1 MIIMQY
7 TDTEDTYNNMKDLK
21 FVLILTDDGNQ
32 DKCSTIVEI
41 WVAFISSTLSCFWC
55 YFNSD
60 EASKFSITLNQYMQ
74 VFWNHW
80 IGVTKKENIR
90 ALTGYGTTPLGGIF
104 GHIIYTLIA
113 MDNS

>member
-1 MIIMQY
+1 
-7 TDTEDTYNNMKDLK
+7 
-21 FVLILTDDGNQ
+21 
-32 DKCSTIVEI
+32 
-41 WVAFISSTLSCFWC
+41 
-55 YFNSD
+55 
-60 EASKFSITLNQYMQ
+60 MQ

-104 GHIIYTLIA
+104 GHIIDTLIA